1 MKIFYD
7 QDGNV
12 AGYVKGVS
20 LSIENNISIPNTD
33 SYQVPLGLAKQVRNP
48 KNPLQP
54 RHLKVKS
61 GKIVE
66 MSPKEKEKADDAY
79 RERNQQFANNNRET
93 RREARREET
102 GR

>member
-1 MKIFYD
+1 MKVFYND
-7 QDGNV
+7 
-12 AGYVKGVS
+12 KGEVVGH
-20 LSIENNISIPNTD
+20 ISGADREMEEKMSMPD
-33 SYQVPLGLAKQVRNP
+33 RGDAFVPLELAKQIRNP

-79 RERNQQFANNNRET
+79 RERNQQFARNNRET